1 MTCTKSY
8 PMGGVRVVGGI
19 WTSSREIF
27 CKKIPSGRAGC
38 VSNRRSD
45 FVTYAAVYGNV
56 AYTGEKGI
64 RDSRLT
70 GPWNWL
76 KFCTRLQDQ
85 NIRSHAKIEQKKIGT
100 VLSKGGLIAKMA
112 QNRPFSG
119 LNRT

>member
-1 MTCTKSY
+1 MTCIKSY

-56 AYTGEKGI
+56 AYTGEKAI

-85 NIRSHAKIEQKKIGT
+85 NIRSHAKIEKN
-100 VLSKGGLIAKMA
+100 S
-112 QNRPFSG
+112 QNRF
-119 LNRT
+119 RVKEV